1 MGSSKSAYPAGL
13 HDRPGPVL
21 GSSLMA
27 DGTNPLMAGKVPEPS
42 GLAIGPIQGTLADG
56 HSLLHLEILRAAS
69 QHPGERVDS
78 FTAGETFRYYILDRN
93 IDGSVRKSARNKEYI
108 HKYKSYYVHAMRD
121 PIKAAAGRFD
131 LPEVLVA
138 GTVYNEVGG
147 ADMIKPSVHLLRDL
161 FSGSDAADR
170 TSLGPTSL
178 QPRRALA
185 ALGYDPAKVDVSI
198 KKDVVQS
205 LIHNPAFAIFVC
217 AKHLSDLRDLF
228 FATKGAGDL
237 KDDDVVM
244 LGSRYDFGP
253 DQPEETVRKD
263 LSYGRHIV
271 GRKELLAK
279 LLTEAPVKEP
289 DWSEPLKNAVKS
301 FESIFKD

>member
-1 MGSSKSAYPAGL
+1 MGSSKSAYPAGW

-21 GSSLMA
+21 GSSLTA
-27 DGTNPLMAGKVPEPS
+27 DGTNPLMSGNAPEPS
-42 GLAIGPIQGTLADG
+42 GLAVGAIQGTLADG
-56 HSLLHLEILRAAS
+56 HSLLHLEILQAAA

-78 FTAGETFRYYILDRN
+78 FTVAETFRYYILDRN
-93 IDGSVRKSARNKEYI
+93 IDGSVRKSSKNKEYI

-121 PIKAAAGRFD
+121 PIKAAAARFD
-131 LPEVLVA
+131 LPAVLLA

-147 ADMIKPSVHLLRDL
+147 ADMVKPYVYVLRDL
-161 FSGSDAADR
+161 FAGSEAADR

-185 ALGYDPAKVDVSI
+185 ALGYNPANVDISI

-205 LIHNPAFAIFVC
+205 LIHNDAFAIFVC

-228 FATKGAGDL
+228 FPKKDSGDL
-237 KDDDVVM
+237 VDDDLVV
-244 LGSRYDFGP
+244 LGARYDFGP
-253 DQPEETVRKD
+253 DQSEETVRND

-279 LLTEAPVKEP
+279 LLTDAPVKEP

-301 FESIFKD
+301 LGKIPE